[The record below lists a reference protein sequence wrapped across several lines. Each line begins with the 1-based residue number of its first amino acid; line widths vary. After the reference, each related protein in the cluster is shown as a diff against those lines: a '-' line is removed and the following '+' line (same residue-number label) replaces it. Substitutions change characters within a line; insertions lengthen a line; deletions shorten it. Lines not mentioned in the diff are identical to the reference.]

1 MKGRMMGGIYLSYSN
16 RWWYFVQITTMA
28 EFYENAAVASYRKNP
43 ILWHEAAAKGSNRDV
58 WSERKILLSVERL
71 FRMAL
76 VLWMTSQ
83 RKFLAVSTAS
93 KKDWPKSLSRQN
105 NFSFAH
111 FQLLTIPL
119 YWKNLLCNN
128 SVVKNPMN
136 CFRGITSPVAMIMNL
151 LFQNHFYIYEAQFQ
165 HTKCSHSRQLSM
177 IIALCCVMLESQPPI
192 QALKF

>member
-1 MKGRMMGGIYLSYSN
+1 MLLWLHIGKIP
-16 RWWYFVQITTMA
+16 F
-28 EFYENAAVASYRKNP
+28 
-43 ILWHEAAAKGSNRDV
+43 LWHEAAAKGSNRDV

-76 VLWMTSQ
+76 VLWMTSE
-83 RKFLAVSTAS
+83 RKFSAVSTAS

-128 SVVKNPMN
+128 SVVKNPMK

-151 LFQNHFYIYEAQFQ
+151 LFQNLLYIYEAQFQ
-165 HTKCSHSRQLSM
+165 HTKCSQKPTVVNDYCTLLCYVRITTSHSST
-177 IIALCCVMLESQPPI
+177 
-192 QALKF
+192 